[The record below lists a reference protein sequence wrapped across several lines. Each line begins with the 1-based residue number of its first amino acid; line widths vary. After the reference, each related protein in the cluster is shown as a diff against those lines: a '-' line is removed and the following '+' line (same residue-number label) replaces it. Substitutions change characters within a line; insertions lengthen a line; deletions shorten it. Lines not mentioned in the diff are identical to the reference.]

1 VNLSKR
7 LLHPMTF
14 VLALLFCG
22 AAAVVAQ
29 IEGDRGVPPIDSSQ
43 SLEVSGV
50 AVDVAAKD
58 ADTARTAAWREAQ
71 RRGWKM
77 LWAKTH
83 GGAPAA
89 APGLPDSTL
98 DSIVAGIVIEDEQVS
113 PTRYIA
119 RLGILFDRARTG
131 QLLGIGG
138 QAARSAAMLVL
149 PVEWDG
155 STPTTFETRNEWQKA
170 WARFRSGGS
179 VIDYVRVSGTGA
191 DPLLLNAAQANR
203 RGRSWWRMILD
214 QYGAADVLVPEVRI
228 DRAWPGGPATATF
241 TVRHGP
247 DSTVLDRFTL
257 STDNSDGIPKMLD
270 EGVQR
275 VDAVYSRSFGSGL
288 LNPDKSLVIEQ
299 PVDADLTANVM
310 EAQADAAIT
319 AATAEIGTNYTL
331 QVDTPDAAS
340 VGQAEAS
347 LRSVPGMRA
356 ASTTSL
362 ALGGVSVVRVNFQG
376 DIAALRIALTAR
388 GWRVEDIGGTLR
400 LRRAGAGAAPEAGPA
415 PTQ

>member
-1 VNLSKR
+1 MNLSKR

-58 ADTARTAAWREAQ
+58 ADTARTAAWHEAQ

-83 GGAPAA
+83 GGTPAA

-98 DSIVAGIVIEDEQVS
+98 DSIVAGIVVEDEQIS

-131 QLLGIGG
+131 QLLGVGG
-138 QAARSAAMLVL
+138 QGARSAPMLVI

-179 VIDYVRVSGTGA
+179 VVDYVRVSGTGS

-203 RGRSWWRMILD
+203 RGRSWWRMLLD

-228 DRAWPGGPATATF
+228 DRSWPGGPATATF
-241 TVRHGP
+241 TARHGP

-257 STDNSDGIPKMLD
+257 RADNSDGIPKMLD

-275 VDAVYSRSFGSGL
+275 IDAVYSRAFASAM
-288 LNPDKSLVIEQ
+288 LNPDKSLVVEQ
-299 PVDADLTANVM
+299 PVEADLTANAM
-310 EAQADAAIT
+310 EAEADAAIT
-319 AATAEIGTNYTL
+319 AATSDVGTGYTL

-340 VGQAEAS
+340 VGQAEAT
-347 LRSVPGMRA
+347 LRSVPGVRSA
-356 ASTTSL
+356 ATTSL
-362 ALGGVSVVRVNFQG
+362 ALGGVSVIRITFQG
-376 DIAALRIALTAR
+376 DAAALRIALTAR

-400 LRRAGAGAAPEAGPA
+400 LRRGSGPTPETGTAPA
-415 PTQ
+415 Q

>member
-1 VNLSKR
+1 MTLSKR

-14 VLALLFCG
+14 VLALLLSG

-50 AVDVAAKD
+50 SVDVWAKD
-58 ADTARTAAWREAQ
+58 AETARTAGWREAQ

-83 GGAPAA
+83 GGTPAA

-98 DSIVAGIVIEDEQVS
+98 DSIVAGIVVEDEQVS

-119 RLGILFDRARTG
+119 RLGVLFDRARTG

-138 QAARSAAMLVL
+138 QAARSAAMLVI
-149 PVEWDG
+149 PIEWDG

-179 VIDYVRVSGTGA
+179 VVDYVRVAGTGA

-241 TVRHGP
+241 TARHGP
-247 DSTVLDRFTL
+247 DGAVLERFTL
-257 STDNSDGIPKMLD
+257 RADNSDGIPKMLD

-275 VDAVYSRSFGSGL
+275 IDAIYSQAFASGL
-288 LNPDKSLVIEQ
+288 LQPDKSLVIEQ
-299 PVDADLTANVM
+299 PVETDLTANAM
-310 EAQADAAIT
+310 EAQADAAIA
-319 AATAEIGTNYTL
+319 AATTEIGSGYSL

-340 VGQAEAS
+340 VGQAEAL
-347 LRSVPGMRA
+347 LRTVPGVRS

-362 ALGGVSVVRVNFQG
+362 ALGGISVVRVTFAG
-376 DIAALRIALTAR
+376 DIVALRAALAAR
-388 GWRVEDIGGTLR
+388 GWRVEDVGGTLR
-400 LRRAGAGAAPEAGPA
+400 IRRGGAPAAEAGAAPP
-415 PTQ
+415 Q